1 MSMFDKT
8 DAARAMAAEAEEL
21 STRTDAADAAADGT
35 ADTETTA
42 VPAGEAT
49 LPASEPATQAT
60 GPDSGGEPSEDG
72 EDGRRSVP
80 FRALKAERQK
90 RQQVEREFHTLQGQV
105 QAWQN
110 AMLAQLQGAS
120 ADGQANRPPSVDED
134 PVGALRYTQQ
144 QLSDL
149 QSAVASQ
156 IQSQHIQSAY
166 VAGANAF
173 SRANPDFADAY
184 RHMIESRANEL
195 RVLGAPDQ
203 AIAQQLRLEE
213 QQMVA
218 AALRA
223 GRNPAEIAYAA
234 AKARGWQPRAGNGGV
249 PAARTTNAAPPGARA
264 TAAIALSPGGRA
276 NREAVSAED
285 VSRMS
290 GRDFDAGWE
299 KLFGKRTGGLFS
311 GR

>member
-8 DAARAMAAEAEEL
+8 DAAREMAAEAEEL
-21 STRTDAADAAADGT
+21 SARTDTADAPSDVT
-35 ADTETTA
+35 ADTTATA
-42 VPAGEAT
+42 VPADGAT
-49 LPASEPATQAT
+49 GPAPDAATQAAGT
-60 GPDSGGEPSEDG
+60 EPGGEAGEDG
-72 EDGRRSVP
+72 EEGRRSVP

-110 AMLAQLQGAS
+110 AMLAQLQGAA

-149 QSAVASQ
+149 QSAVAAQ
-156 IQSQHIQSAY
+156 VQSQRIQSAY

-203 AIAQQLRLEE
+203 AIAQQLRVEE

-234 AKARGWQPRAGNGGV
+234 AKARGWQPRGANGGGPV
-249 PAARTTNAAPPGARA
+249 AAAPSAGPPGSRA
-264 TAAIALSPGGRA
+264 TAAVALAPGGRA
-276 NREAVSAED
+276 NRDGVSAED
-285 VSRMS
+285 VARMS

-299 KLFGKRTGGLFS
+299 KLFGKRSGGLFG